1 MTIRRVADIRFVTH
15 AVQVSRDSFTDR
27 IYLFKHTDQLCDY
40 ASFDR
45 VEDATDYILEP
56 FPSLKWC
63 VNIAGEDPAQI
74 S

>member
-15 AVQVSRDSFTDR
+15 AVQVSRDTFTDR

-45 VEDATDYILEP
+45 VEDATDYILTP
-56 FPSLKWC
+56 FASLQWQ
-63 VNIAGEDPAQI
+63 VNIEGEDPAQF